1 VAASDEGVVAAGTVG
16 KLEAGEEDSEEE
28 EDK

>member
-28 EDK
+28 DK